1 MNFRFEKKV
10 MYRYVFEYE
19 PIWGCFTRMV
29 EYVTANNPQQ
39 AEIKFFTS
47 KAGDNCARLIRFYRG

>member
-1 MNFRFEKKV
+1 MG
-10 MYRYVFEYE
+10 RYVFEYE

-29 EYVTANNPQQ
+29 EYVIASSPQQ

-47 KAGDNCARLIRFYRG
+47 KAGDNCARLITFYKG

>member
-1 MNFRFEKKV
+1 

-29 EYVTANNPQQ
+29 EYVTANNPEQ
-39 AEIKFFTS
+39 AKIKFYLS
-47 KAGDNCARLIRFYRG
+47 EAGDNCAQLIRFYRG